1 MAYKITFLFD
11 VNNDWIKFYY
21 KKYKFKYNKNKN
33 FIVKTSYDLFKIKD
47 QDIVFPLSYT
57 KILSE
62 DFLTSNKETIIAHP
76 SKLPRDKGFAPLAN
90 QILRDKNF
98 FYISLIK
105 AEILVDTGR
114 IYLQRKFKLNGT
126 ELSNEIRE
134 IQANNIFKMIDNFLT
149 IYPNNKSYIQKGV
162 KTFNKRRKLKDS
174 ELDIN
179 KNIKEQFNL
188 LRIVDN
194 ERYPAYF
201 QYKKKKFFLKIY
213 KSDDKLIENSNIRFI
228 VKKTFELKKKEINDI
243 IKLKKKYWKYSE
255 KSHKEWFKKFIKKYD
270 IHFLGKKKDNV
281 AMYCCLRVREIKV
294 KSNIINFFYLD
305 TLCSYKQFNKI
316 FSFMRLI
323 NKLIDKDFCIL
334 ICDSKHVKFYKK
346 FNFKPSK
353 KYKFKNHSTKNM
365 EVLFK
370 IDKTNENYD
379 FFKNNK
385 INFSI

>member
-201 QYKKKKFFLKIY
+201 QYKKKKI
-213 KSDDKLIENSNIRFI
+213 
-228 VKKTFELKKKEINDI
+228 
-243 IKLKKKYWKYSE
+243 
-255 KSHKEWFKKFIKKYD
+255 
-270 IHFLGKKKDNV
+270 
-281 AMYCCLRVREIKV
+281 
-294 KSNIINFFYLD
+294 
-305 TLCSYKQFNKI
+305 
-316 FSFMRLI
+316 
-323 NKLIDKDFCIL
+323 
-334 ICDSKHVKFYKK
+334 
-346 FNFKPSK
+346 
-353 KYKFKNHSTKNM
+353 
-365 EVLFK
+365 
-370 IDKTNENYD
+370 
-379 FFKNNK
+379 FFKNL
-385 INFSI
+385 